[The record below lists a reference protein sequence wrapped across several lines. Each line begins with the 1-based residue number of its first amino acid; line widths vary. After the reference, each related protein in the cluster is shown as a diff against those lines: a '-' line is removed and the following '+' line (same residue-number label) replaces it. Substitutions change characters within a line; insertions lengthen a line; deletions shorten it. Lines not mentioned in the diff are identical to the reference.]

1 MSLHRVIGNM
11 KWSRRR
17 VVSAL
22 AGAATTLT
30 ALPALSR
37 AAQAEAVAAWREY
50 KNDEMGFRVELP
62 GEFKPNQEAGET
74 KDPWIKSIGAEV
86 EFDGMTM
93 GVNGTQF
100 KGSPTAEELYKV
112 QREGMQSSGMQ
123 ATREEQRTVSGVA
136 AREFIREA
144 DDINYIHR
152 MVIVGNRTISVS
164 AFGERNIHGNPTV
177 RRFLDSL
184 TLLRGGR

>member
-1 MSLHRVIGNM
+1 MSLHVVFGTVRL
-11 KWSRRR
+11 SRRS
-17 VVSAL
+17 VMSVL
-22 AGAATTLT
+22 AGAATTLMSLAVHST
-30 ALPALSR
+30 
-37 AAQAEAVAAWREY
+37 AAQAEAAAAWREY
-50 KNDEMGFRVELP
+50 RNDEMGFRVELP
-62 GEFKPNQEAGET
+62 GEFKANQEAGEA
-74 KDPWIKSIGAEV
+74 KDPWVKSIGAEI

-100 KGSPTAEELYKV
+100 RGSPTAEELYKV
-112 QREGMQSSGMQ
+112 QREGMQASGMQ
-123 ATREEQRTVSGVA
+123 ATREEQRTVNGVA

-164 AFGERNIHGNPTV
+164 VFGERSIHGNSTV